1 MRGQFESAHNF
12 FTQHIA
18 AFNASNQNMFKGV
31 HEILLSPDAASSS
44 AKSKKLQ
51 VKKTENA
58 PNHDGLSSQ

>member
-1 MRGQFESAHNF
+1 
-12 FTQHIA
+12 
-18 AFNASNQNMFKGV
+18 MFKGV